1 MTDNISQQRSKN
13 YTAQIKGSFVF
24 KILAMGASFLIIPI
38 MLKYLGVERYGI
50 WSTLLSIVSWI
61 VMFDLGIGNGLRNKI
76 SEALAKE
83 NKIEAQKYISTAYI
97 LIFIITAFLMIIYLF
112 SSTFIPWKIIF
123 NTKLVAP
130 SELKNTVDIVVCS
143 MLLNFLLSLINQVAN
158 GLQKT
163 SITVFNQFL
172 SNIFALGLVYI
183 LSLYTEGSLVSLAM
197 VYGASLIV
205 ANVIIT
211 FAVFRR
217 YRELKPKIRLY
228 SKALVRPI
236 TSLGF
241 QFFIIQIAVIIIFTT
256 DKILITQLF
265 GPEYVAEYDVVFKL
279 FSIIS
284 VFHGIIMA
292 PLWAAYADAYHKGDL
307 SWIENTLKTQLKLFV
322 LFFCSSII
330 LVFLTPYVIIYWV
343 GSDFEIDMKLVSVIS
358 IFVIISIWSNIFSYF
373 VNAINRIK
381 IQLYS
386 SIIAMLIN
394 IPLSIFIV
402 KFYQT
407 GTYGVV
413 IATIISLTIFSVIGP
428 IQTYMILKNEK

>member
-1 MTDNISQQRSKN
+1 
-13 YTAQIKGSFVF
+13 
-24 KILAMGASFLIIPI
+24 

-217 YRELKPKIRLY
+217 YRELKPKIR
-228 SKALVRPI
+228 
-236 TSLGF
+236 
-241 QFFIIQIAVIIIFTT
+241 
-256 DKILITQLF
+256 
-265 GPEYVAEYDVVFKL
+265 KL
-279 FSIIS
+279 
-284 VFHGIIMA
+284 
-292 PLWAAYADAYHKGDL
+292 
-307 SWIENTLKTQLKLFV
+307 
-322 LFFCSSII
+322 
-330 LVFLTPYVIIYWV
+330 
-343 GSDFEIDMKLVSVIS
+343 
-358 IFVIISIWSNIFSYF
+358 
-373 VNAINRIK
+373 
-381 IQLYS
+381 
-386 SIIAMLIN
+386 
-394 IPLSIFIV
+394 
-402 KFYQT
+402 
-407 GTYGVV
+407 
-413 IATIISLTIFSVIGP
+413 
-428 IQTYMILKNEK
+428 